1 MYNEVGDYLDCLM
14 PDKVWSY
21 KNFNMGAELDIAG
34 EFIYDGINALNQI
47 GNIEEYTGL
56 FSFLYHTA
64 VGIERLQKIIVV
76 LYETVNIENHK
87 DFEKE
92 LITHSHT
99 KLNEWICKH
108 NNPKL
113 NARENAFLQ
122 LLTSFYN
129 SARYDRFNLN
139 SQFAK
144 EKEDFKKFLTCQFA
158 DKIEYHPLD
167 PSIILVTPCVK
178 EMLGRVIGSLS
189 KKYYNLVRSGC
200 KEANTFT
207 YELRTD
213 SKAEKVFLSTY
224 SKHSLQMQK
233 VTENLA
239 FKELLVYLRNT
250 KEKHGLIHYI
260 DSIAPLEFD
269 PALIN
274 DYINEIAKGTIP
286 QSLVDEIETLYAECD
301 YGKEREEQIEII
313 GSSNVDF
320 NYYPVHLCYQ
330 LMDEFVSGKKDY
342 LCFMNDFSELYK
354 MIDDEE
360 YDILSD
366 IPGLC
371 DKIKKEQISHN
382 EFKNRIKQIFN
393 EFKKTTYYEH

>member
-1 MYNEVGDYLDCLM
+1 MI

-21 KNFNMGAELDIAG
+21 KNFNMGTELDIAG

-47 GNIEEYTGL
+47 GTIEEYAGL

-76 LYETVNIENHK
+76 LYETVNIENYEN
-87 DFEKE
+87 FEKE

-99 KLNEWICKH
+99 KLNKWICKFSD
-108 NNPKL
+108 PKL

-144 EKEDFKKFLTCQFA
+144 EKEGFKKFLTSQFA
-158 DKIEYHPLD
+158 DIIEYHPLD
-167 PSIILVTPCVK
+167 SSVILVTPCVK

-207 YELRTD
+207 YEIRTD

-233 VTENLA
+233 ITESLA

-260 DSIAPLEFD
+260 NNIVPLEFD
-269 PALIN
+269 PALVN
-274 DYINEIAKGTIP
+274 DYINEISKGTIP
-286 QSLVDEIETLYAECD
+286 QSLIDETETLYIENNYSKD
-301 YGKEREEQIEII
+301 REEQIEII
-313 GSSNVDF
+313 GCSNVDF
-320 NYYPVHLCYQ
+320 DYYPVHLCYQ
-330 LMDEFVSGKKDY
+330 LMDEFINEKKDY
-342 LCFMNDFSELYK
+342 LSFINDFSELYE
-354 MIDDEE
+354 MIDEE
-360 YDILSD
+360 YDVLND
-366 IPGLC
+366 IPDLC
-371 DKIKKEQISHN
+371 EAVKKEQISHD
-382 EFKNRIKQIFN
+382 EFKNQIQIIFD
-393 EFKKTTYYEH
+393 ELKKAFHYDC